1 MKTEATSTVYIKN
14 FLESDCGLRK
24 FDHGSKQQTYSP
36 RPTKQM
42 LRPFAW

>member
-24 FDHGSKQQTYSP
+24 FDNDQNSKNYSP

-42 LRPFAW
+42 LRPFAG